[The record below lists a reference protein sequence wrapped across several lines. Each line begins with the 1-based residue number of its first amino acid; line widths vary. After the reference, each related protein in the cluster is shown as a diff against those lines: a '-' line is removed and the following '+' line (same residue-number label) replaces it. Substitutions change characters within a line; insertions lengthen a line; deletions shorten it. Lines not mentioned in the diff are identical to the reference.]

1 MNKIEKILLS
11 IFFIYILLLSI
22 FWIVKIYEMKHI
34 KINTEIKVINKYD
47 KIYIPYENNTIK
59 NIKELTTNLIDLLSK
74 TKEEIII
81 NNKKL
86 TYSSKLKADYFD
98 FYKKYKKNIA
108 FIKYLKEKHIY
119 LEWFELK
126 YFLNRLNSSEKLL
139 NAISLNKENF
149 LITWT
154 KLNGYNVIYNKDK
167 KNIRIQKKE
176 DNKWKNIYVGKLDF
190 FNIYNEYIYKIDFI
204 SYKDNPKRIY
214 WIVHTLKKDMHFK
227 IHFFDINLDNNY
239 KIRSVYNI
247 DNANSFIDIY
257 NSNVCD
263 NRLKYI
269 YVSKETKGLEFA
281 CYDIYKKIN
290 ITKPIIIN
298 N

>member
-11 IFFIYILLLSI
+11 LFFIYILILSI
-22 FWIVKIYEMKHI
+22 FGIIKIYELKHI
-34 KINTEIKVINKYD
+34 KINTEVKIVDKYE
-47 KIYIPYENNTIK
+47 KTYIPYNNKTII
-59 NIKELTTNLIDLLSK
+59 NIKEIFNNLIDILTK
-74 TKEEIII
+74 TKEEIVI

-119 LEWFELK
+119 LEWFEFK
-126 YFLNRLNSSEKLL
+126 YFLDRLNKSEKLL
-139 NAISLNKENF
+139 NAITLNKEYF
-149 LITWT
+149 IIKGT
-154 KLNGYNVIYNKDK
+154 KLDGYKVIYNKEK

-176 DNKWKNIYVGKLDF
+176 DNQWKNIYVGKLDF
-190 FNIYNEYIYKIDFI
+190 FNIYNEYIYKMDFI

-214 WIVHTLKKDMHFK
+214 WIVHTIKKDMNFK
-227 IHFFDINLDNNY
+227 IHFFDINLDNNN
-239 KIRSVYNI
+239 KIRSIYNI

-263 NRLKYI
+263 SKLKYI
-269 YVSKETKGLEFA
+269 YISKETKGLEFA
-281 CYDIYKKIN
+281 CYDIYTKTN